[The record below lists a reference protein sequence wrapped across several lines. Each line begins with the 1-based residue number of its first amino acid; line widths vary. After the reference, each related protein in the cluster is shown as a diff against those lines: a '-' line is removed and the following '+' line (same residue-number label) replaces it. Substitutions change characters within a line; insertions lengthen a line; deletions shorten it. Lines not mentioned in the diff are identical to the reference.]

1 MSLGTV
7 LFIMINC
14 FFLYSA
20 ISTAAIEMLMG
31 ESGSSQARI
40 PEIMGDA
47 AYSILTKSSRTAT
60 GQFFIDEYILVQ
72 KEGIT
77 DLTPY
82 SVVPGEHVTCRQI
95 RVVCTCMYMYCTER
109 LSVGNL
115 EFWQVKVN
123 FALIHHYLHLLPLLP
138 LCLRLAT
145 IHRLKY

>member
-1 MSLGTV
+1 
-7 LFIMINC
+7 
-14 FFLYSA
+14 
-20 ISTAAIEMLMG
+20 MLMG

-95 RVVCTCMYMYCTER
+95 RVVCTCMYMYCMVR
-109 LSVGNL
+109 FSVGNL
-115 EFWQVKVN
+115 EFRQVKVN
-123 FALIHHYLHLLPLLP
+123 FALIHHYLHLLP
-138 LCLRLAT
+138 
-145 IHRLKY
+145 